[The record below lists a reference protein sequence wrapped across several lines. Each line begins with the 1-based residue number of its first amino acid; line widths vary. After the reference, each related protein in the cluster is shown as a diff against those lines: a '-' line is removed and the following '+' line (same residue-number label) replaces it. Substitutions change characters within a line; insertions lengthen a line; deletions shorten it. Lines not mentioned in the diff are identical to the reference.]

1 MNKIESE
8 THVNEV
14 CGMGKGEECCA
25 YLAMGTVGL
34 ECAKGTEL
42 AYHIELRLAMGTM
55 NAKGDNCL
63 GITEV
68 QKSAQI
74 HDQN

>member
-1 MNKIESE
+1 MPMNKIENT
-8 THVNEV
+8 THVKEV

-25 YLAMGTVGL
+25 YLICGASGF

-42 AYHIELRLAMGTM
+42 AYQIELRLAMGTM

-63 GITEV
+63 GITAV
-68 QKSAQI
+68 NKSLQV
-74 HDQN
+74 